1 MDTIVRTR
9 GNVRQPVDFEV
20 VRELTEDDLALL
32 AEARGSKPKPLT
44 KRLSERH
51 HALARFL
58 ASGMPNWEAAAVT
71 GYTAHRISI
80 LQADPTFKELVAFY
94 RANVE
99 SKYADLH
106 DRLAGMA
113 VDAADIL
120 RDRMEDNPDELGD
133 GTLLEVVKMGAD
145 RTGHGPSSTNVQV
158 NVGLAG
164 RLEAARKRV
173 ALIDVTPERKDE
185 AA

>member
-20 VRELTEDDLALL
+20 VRELREDDLALL

-58 ASGMPNWEAAAVT
+58 AGGMPHWEAAAVT
-71 GYTAHRISI
+71 GYSPSRICI
-80 LQADPTFKELVAFY
+80 LAADPTFKELVAFY
-94 RANVE
+94 TANVDA
-99 SKYADLH
+99 KYADLH
-106 DRLAGMA
+106 EHLAGMSVEAA
-113 VDAADIL
+113 VIL
-120 RDRMEDNPDELGD
+120 RDRMEEAPEELSS
-133 GTLLEVVKMGAD
+133 TLLMEVVKTGAD

-173 ALIDVTPERKDE
+173 AMIDVTPERKDE